1 MHEFRGSSLTGVG
14 KDAMGAAG
22 DKLLHVGPH
31 LGPEEPDPKAVKG
44 FVTTHV
50 PSCRSGMV
58 YISDCGSESIRD
70 NNEEQ
75 AGGATLNRF

>member
-44 FVTTHV
+44 FVMTHV
-50 PSCRSGMV
+50 PS
-58 YISDCGSESIRD
+58 
-70 NNEEQ
+70 
-75 AGGATLNRF
+75 